1 MRIQCLKHVNFEG
14 PASIETWA
22 RERGLSMEKTDL
34 SAGAA
39 LPGCDD
45 FDWLVVMGGPMNVH
59 EESAYPWLAG
69 EKRLIGDAIG
79 RGRLVLGVCLG
90 AQLIASVLGA
100 AVYRNSHREIGWFAV
115 NRGEDAGDSGVFS
128 ALPASFVPFHWH
140 GDTFDLP
147 RGCERGAWSEACAV
161 QAFEYGRGV
170 VALQFHLESTRDS
183 IEALIEHGSDE
194 LAAGPYVQS
203 ADEMRSRYGNIPE
216 NTRLLYGLLDKL
228 KSIGDGDRPRR

>member
-1 MRIQCLKHVNFEG
+1 MRSRFEARYIHARVRNARMRIQCLQHVNFEG

-45 FDWLVVMGGPMNVH
+45 FDWLVVMGGPMNVY

-100 AVYRNSHREIGWFAV
+100 AVYRNSHREIGWFPV
-115 NRGEDAGDSGVFS
+115 NRGEDAGDSG
-128 ALPASFVPFHWH
+128 
-140 GDTFDLP
+140 
-147 RGCERGAWSEACAV
+147 RV
-161 QAFEYGRGV
+161 QR
-170 VALQFHLESTRDS
+170 
-183 IEALIEHGSDE
+183 
-194 LAAGPYVQS
+194 AAG
-203 ADEMRSRYGNIPE
+203 
-216 NTRLLYGLLDKL
+216 RLCALSLAWRHL
-228 KSIGDGDRPRR
+228 